1 MRLRRADAHAGSRS
15 RRYFPSHPRRGCAHV
30 SPTGEMMRN
39 FFAFLLRQLR
49 AMEESPLSRERVN
62 SKRRDYIEARLRL
75 GAAAGLRLRSCCSV
89 RATCCGEC
97 CRRPPSVDD
106 SRCDAFTASGRCIR
120 IWIQPRRFVLHW
132 MAGVAQLIDDF
143 CVSLLLS
150 PVAAEVSRCVAT
162 SRDLCHS

>member
-1 MRLRRADAHAGSRS
+1 MAAGRAALGLAGRICSGPCHKYSTNLARS
-15 RRYFPSHPRRGCAHV
+15 RRYFPSHPRRGCAYV

-132 MAGVAQLIDDF
+132 MAGVAQLVDAGSTQRL
-143 CVSLLLS
+143 V
-150 PVAAEVSRCVAT
+150 R
-162 SRDLCHS
+162 